1 LRQNLTTIKIMRQ
14 QLRKIHIKGYKS
26 LKDVEIELSNLN
38 VLIGAN
44 GSGKS
49 NFIGVFRFI
58 RHLVNERLQFYVGQK
73 GGADKLLYYSS
84 KETNALEISLDI
96 TDKQYSFK
104 LVPRQGDRLMFEYEY
119 CVNGETPP
127 NRKNINTTFT
137 ESDLAAYSRE
147 KNYGVGQ
154 SVFSVLKEWQVYHFH
169 DTSDSAKVKK
179 TNNRR
184 DTDYLFEDASN
195 LAAFL
200 WSMQEHHPKHYTRI
214 VKTIQLVIPF
224 FKDFYF
230 RAIGEKKDKVLL
242 EWQDKYSEIPF
253 SADDLSD
260 GSLRFMCL
268 ATLLLQ
274 PELPSLILLDEP
286 ELGLHPAAISSLTGL
301 LRKASAMTQVIVST
315 QSVSLVNEL
324 EAEDIIVVGRKG
336 GESTFSRLD
345 TEKLAYWLEEYSLGD
360 IWEKN
365 IIGGRPSW

>member
-1 LRQNLTTIKIMRQ
+1 MKQ
-14 QLRKIHIKGYKS
+14 QLTKIHIQGYKS

-73 GGADKLLYYSS
+73 GGAEKFLYYGS
-84 KETNALEISLDI
+84 KETPALEINLDI
-96 TDKQYSFK
+96 SDKEYAFK
-104 LVPRQGDRLMFEYEY
+104 LVPRQGDRFIFEYEY

-137 ESDLAAYSRE
+137 ESDLATYSRE
-147 KNYGVGQ
+147 KEYSVGK
-154 SVFSVLKEWQVYHFH
+154 SVLSVLKGWQVYHFH
-169 DTSDSAKVKK
+169 DTSDTAKIKK
-179 TNNRR
+179 TNNRH
-184 DTDYLFEDASN
+184 DTAYLFEDASN

-200 WSMQEHHPKHYTRI
+200 WNMQEEHPKHYERI
-214 VKTIQLVIPF
+214 VKVIQIYISF

-230 RAIGEKKDKVLL
+230 KAIGEKKDKVLL
-242 EWQDKYSEIPF
+242 QWQDKYSDVPF

-260 GSLRFMCL
+260 GTLRFMCL
-268 ATLLLQ
+268 VTLLLQ

-286 ELGLHPAAISSLTGL
+286 ELGLHPMAIGSLAGL
-301 LRKASAMTQVIVST
+301 LRKASALTQVIVST
-315 QSVSLVNEL
+315 QSVSLVDEL
-324 EAEDIIVVGRKG
+324 EAEDIIVVDREAS
-336 GESTFSRLD
+336 ESTFTRLD
-345 TEKLAYWLEEYSLGD
+345 TEKLAYWLNEYSLGD

-365 IIGGRPSW
+365 IIGGLPS

>member
-1 LRQNLTTIKIMRQ
+1 MKQ
-14 QLRKIHIKGYKS
+14 QLTKIHIKGYKS
-26 LKDVEIELSNLN
+26 LKDVEVKLSNLN

-44 GSGKS
+44 GAGKS
-49 NFIGVFRFI
+49 NFINFFRFI

-73 GGADKLLYYSS
+73 GGADKLLYYGS
-84 KETNALEISLDI
+84 KETTALEIALDI
-96 TDKQYSFK
+96 SDKHYAFK

-147 KNYGVGQ
+147 KDYGVGQ
-154 SVFSVLKEWQVYHFH
+154 SVFAVLKEWQVYHFH

-184 DTDYLFEDASN
+184 DTEYLFEDASN

-200 WSMQEHHPKHYTRI
+200 WNMQEEHPKHYDRI
-214 VKTIQLVIPF
+214 VKTVQLVIPF

-242 EWQDKYSEIPF
+242 EWKDKYADMPF

-260 GSLRFMCL
+260 GSLRFICL

-286 ELGLHPAAISSLTGL
+286 ELGLHPTAVSRLTGL
-301 LRKASAMTQVIVST
+301 LRKAAARTQVIVST
-315 QSVSLVNEL
+315 QSVSLINEL
-324 EAEDIIVVGRKG
+324 EPEDIIVVDRNG
-336 GESTFSRLD
+336 GESTFAHLD
-345 TEKLAYWLEEYSLGD
+345 AEKLAYWLAEYSMGE